1 MMRKLKPK
9 PVLGV
14 DVSTSSVK
22 VLELVRTST
31 SYRARCYGVEPVSA
45 NAITGKL
52 VSDVEAVG
60 KAVRTAYKRSGSR
73 LKDVAVAIGGP
84 AVVTKAIRIP
94 SGLNRREQE
103 EQVEVIVGREIPYPL
118 DEVAWDF
125 DFLGPAE
132 GQSDSREILIVAT
145 KRENVEN
152 FQAVLEYAGLKGYIV
167 DTEAMALEEAYGLLR
182 DQLIDKGGD
191 RTIMLVD
198 FGSSTTAFSVFHNNH
213 IVYTREQSFGGR
225 QLTDEIMHRY
235 GLSYED
241 AGRAKRRGGLPEDY
255 EETLLGPFTKDMAQQ
270 ANRALQYYYA
280 STTEHATVDQIVIC
294 GGCAAIPGAVEVITE
309 TVSMPALV
317 ANPFARI
324 SLSGKAQAQGIEQD
338 APALMIATGLA
349 LRSFD

>member
-22 VLELVRTST
+22 VLELVKTST
-31 SYRARCYGVEPVSA
+31 SYRARCYGVEPVPA
-45 NAITGKL
+45 NAIAGKL
-52 VSDVEAVG
+52 VSDIEAVG
-60 KAVRTAYKRSGSR
+60 QAVRTAYKRSGSR
-73 LKDVAVAIGGP
+73 LKDVAVALGGP
-84 AVVTKAIRIP
+84 TVVTKAIRIP
-94 SGLNRREQE
+94 AGLNQREQE

-125 DFLGPAE
+125 DCLGPVE
-132 GQSDSREILIVAT
+132 DQPNSIEVLIVAT
-145 KRENVEN
+145 RRENVEN

-167 DTEAMALEEAYGLLR
+167 DTEAMALEGAYDLLR
-182 DQLIDKGGD
+182 DQLIDKGRN

-198 FGSSTTAFSVFHNNH
+198 FGSSTTTFSVFHDNH

-270 ANRALQYYYA
+270 VNRALQYYYA

-294 GGCAAIPGAVEVITE
+294 GGCAAIPGAVEVIAE
-309 TVSMPALV
+309 AVSMPALV
-317 ANPFARI
+317 ANPFTRI

-338 APALMIATGLA
+338 APSLMIATGLA
-349 LRSFD
+349 LRSFG